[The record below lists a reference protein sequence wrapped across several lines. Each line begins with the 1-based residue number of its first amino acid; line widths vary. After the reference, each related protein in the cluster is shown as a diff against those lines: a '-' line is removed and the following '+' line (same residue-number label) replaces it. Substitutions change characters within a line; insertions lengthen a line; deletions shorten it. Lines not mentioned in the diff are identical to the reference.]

1 MSSAVC
7 AAQRYCCP
15 RLAKLPVSG
24 STEPM
29 RTSLTLAAGATR
41 WPIKAPDTT
50 ETRASMATRRRRM
63 RGPPT
68 EVGIES
74 GRRLEAVRQ
83 TEDDVMR
90 VERRAGR
97 RRAAEDLDVPGRRH
111 VREAIF
117 GEGRPARVDHEGDA
131 DPGVE
136 TDIGAGVGALLETDG
151 AAEVGEKE
159 GTAQAD
165 VGLQASGLELVVL
178 EEAVACHHQQR
189 ERHRLHVRRGTEV
202 RHIRGHAEP
211 REVEVFEPSP
221 VAQAEERRAAAVEA
235 LLLFLPE
242 GREGER
248 AAAGYGAV
256 EVGVREPFGRRGRG
270 QDEDRQDDLQED
282 AQASHGRLISHD

>member
-41 WPIKAPDTT
+41 WPIRAPDTT
-50 ETRASMATRRRRM
+50 EARASMATRRRRM

-111 VREAIF
+111 VRGPIF
-117 GEGRPARVDHEGDA
+117 GEGPPVRVDHEGDA
-131 DPGVE
+131 NPGVE
-136 TDIGAGVGALLETDG
+136 TDVGAGVGALLETDG

-159 GTAQAD
+159 GTAQAH

-202 RHIRGHAEP
+202 RHVRGHAEP

-221 VAQAEERRAAAVEA
+221 EAQAEERRAAAAEA

-248 AAAGYGAV
+248 AAAGYGGG
-256 EVGVREPFGRRGRG
+256 EGGGPRPLRPPRRGPAEGRPG
-270 QDEDRQDDLQED
+270 DPPGGG
-282 AQASHGRLISHD
+282 HGRHGG

>member
-1 MSSAVC
+1 MSSAVW

-41 WPIKAPDTT
+41 WPIRAPDTT
-50 ETRASMATRRRRM
+50 ETRARMATRRRRM

-74 GRRLEAVRQ
+74 VGLEAVRQ

-97 RRAAEDLDVPGRRH
+97 RRAPEDLDVPGRRY

-117 GEGRPARVDHEGDA
+117 GEGRQVRSDQEGDP

-136 TDIGAGVGALLETDG
+136 TDVGAGVGALLETDR
-151 AAEVGEKE
+151 AAEVGEE
-159 GTAQAD
+159 DGPAQAH
-165 VGLQASGLELVVL
+165 VGLQAPGLELIVL

-189 ERHRLHVRRGTEV
+189 ERHRLHVSRRTEV
-202 RHIRGHAEP
+202 RHVRGHAEP
-211 REVEVFEPSP
+211 REVEVLEPSP
-221 VAQAEERRAAAVEA
+221 EAQAEEGRAAAAEA

-248 AAAGYGAV
+248 AAAGHGGA

-270 QDEDRQDDLQED
+270 EDENRQDDRQED